1 MSRSTWAPST
11 LVSALVTTDRP
22 AVISRAGPRAG
33 ASSSRMKRPSRKLES
48 RSGASR
54 KSSAEREGGVS
65 TTMRSWLPSSSACRW
80 SWPSFSI
87 AMYSC
92 VPANELDSAT

>member
-1 MSRSTWAPST
+1 MFT
-11 LVSALVTTDRP
+11 P
-22 AVISRAGPRAG
+22 ADISLNGPRAG
-33 ASSSRMKRPSRKLES
+33 ASSSRRNRPSSKDAS

-54 KSSAEREGGVS
+54 KSSADRDGGVS
-65 TTMRSWLPSSSACRW
+65 TTIRSHSPVRSACLC

-92 VPANELDSAT
+92 VPANDDDSAT

>member
-1 MSRSTWAPST
+1 M
-11 LVSALVTTDRP
+11 
-22 AVISRAGPRAG
+22 SRAGPRAG
-33 ASSSRMKRPSRKLES
+33 ASSILTKRPSRNDDS

-54 KSSAEREGGVS
+54 KSSAERDGGRVDDDQVVVAGRAAAS
-65 TTMRSWLPSSSACRW
+65 RW

-92 VPANELDSAT
+92 VPANEHDSAM